1 MIKFIEND
9 TTKSYV
15 GSTEVS
21 KVYLGNE
28 LVWGGESPAS
38 RLPEGYTELQ
48 WISNPSTAYI
58 ASGINATVSSTIRI
72 KARLT
77 NSSTS
82 AILST
87 TRSGSNGPRFSL
99 ATNAM
104 YISSTTSDSR
114 TISFGLTKNSIYEI
128 EYDNGTITYHNL
140 TSGSVTNY
148 TFGGTGTGNVWAN
161 FNLFRQAYGRAFNFV
176 GDIFEF
182 EVEDGYT
189 HAHFIPCIN
198 EGGVVGMFDIINSN
212 FYNSANSISFIA
224 GDIVY

>member
-1 MIKFIEND
+1 MIAFGSSD
-9 TTKSYV
+9 MTKAYI

-21 KVYLGNE
+21 KVYLGDE
-28 LVWGGESPAS
+28 LVWGDESPAS

-58 ASGINATVSSTIRI
+58 VTSVNASVSSKLRI
-72 KARLT
+72 KTRW
-77 NSSTS
+77 TS
-82 AILST
+82 NTASVILCT

-104 YISSTTSDSR
+104 YISSTTSDSK

-148 TFGGTGTGNVWAN
+148 TFGGTGTGNVWVN
-161 FNLFRQAYGRAFNFV
+161 FNLFRQAYGSAYNFV
-176 GDIFEF
+176 GDIFEL
-182 EVEDGYT
+182 EIEDGNT

-198 EGGVVGMFDIINSN
+198 DVGVVGMFDIINSN
-212 FYNSANSISFIA
+212 FYNSANSVSFVA
-224 GDIVY
+224 GDLIN